1 MYSARSAAAMRWIWL
16 DELLIYLAEVCVIK
30 NVGVAVTLLW

>member
-1 MYSARSAAAMRWIWL
+1 MYSARSADAMRWIWL

-30 NVGVAVTLLW
+30 NVGVAVSLLW